1 MSEWI
6 TLNIVSYRIV
16 SNTHWAEALL
26 VSSRGDSPGG
36 PSCPTALV
44 APWSEPSRIRRG
56 SGDGCDSVAA
66 STVSVLRWRS
76 SVDEQP
82 RSNRFNCSSS
92 SVGDLLSLDIR
103 YNINRCKRIAIYTV
117 STKKTKSLAWFYL
130 GLIKSITFGG
140 LIRGS
145 TQDTTG
151 VAFPTKVRNLHNTLT
166 WDVYFD
172 EVL

>member
-117 STKKTKSLAWFYL
+117 STKKDKMFSMILFRTDKIYNIWRTYSRVYSGHNWSCISNESTKPA
-130 GLIKSITFGG
+130 
-140 LIRGS
+140 
-145 TQDTTG
+145 
-151 VAFPTKVRNLHNTLT
+151 
-166 WDVYFD
+166 
-172 EVL
+172 

>member
-117 STKKTKSLAWFYL
+117 STKKDKIFSMILFRTDKIYNIWRTYSRVYSGHNWSCISNESTKPA
-130 GLIKSITFGG
+130 
-140 LIRGS
+140 
-145 TQDTTG
+145 
-151 VAFPTKVRNLHNTLT
+151 
-166 WDVYFD
+166 
-172 EVL
+172 